1 MNANSSIIN
10 GWLNVFKEQGYTSSH
25 IVRALKK
32 KFNIKKIGH
41 YGTLDPLASGVL
53 PLALGEATKT
63 IQFITC
69 NQKSY
74 SFFINWGKET
84 DTCDKAGKV
93 LLETNL
99 RANIAE
105 IKPTIKKYFIG
116 DIDQTPPIF
125 SAVKVNGKRA
135 YQLAR
140 ENEKFEINSKRIK
153 ITKFE
158 LLRVIN
164 KNKAQFL
171 VNCGPGTYVRS
182 LARDLSKKLGTLGYA
197 SDIVRLKNSYFCI
210 SSSISFDKIIKS
222 NTPSFYNKLL
232 PIDYVLKNF
241 EEIKLEKKYSDM
253 LKDGKIIFL
262 SRYNN
267 NEKRDSN
274 KEERD
279 SIFLI
284 KCNSKLVTIAN
295 LKKGYIIP
303 RRNFNN

>member
-1 MNANSSIIN
+1 MNADLLVTN

-25 IVRALKK
+25 IVRTLKK
-32 KFNIKKIGH
+32 RFNIKKIGH

-53 PLALGEATKT
+53 PIALGEATKT

-69 NQKSY
+69 TQKSY

-93 LLETNL
+93 LRETNA
-99 RANIAE
+99 RPNITE
-105 IKPTIKKYFIG
+105 IKPTIKKYFSG
-116 DIDQTPPIF
+116 NIDQIPPVF

-140 ENEKFEINSKRIK
+140 KNEKFEINSKK
-153 ITKFE
+153 IEIINFE

-182 LARDLSKKLGTLGYA
+182 LARDLSKKLGTLGHA
-197 SDIVRLKNSYFCI
+197 SNIVRLKNSYFCI
-210 SSSISFDKIIKS
+210 SKSISYDKIIKS
-222 NTPSFYNKLL
+222 NKLNFYNKLL
-232 PIDYVLKNF
+232 PVDYVLKNF

-253 LKDGKIIFL
+253 LKDGKIVFL
-262 SRYNN
+262 SEFNN
-267 NEKRDSN
+267 D
-274 KEERD
+274 EERD

-284 KCNSKLVTIAN
+284 KCNSELVSIAN

>member
-1 MNANSSIIN
+1 MNVDSSIIN

-25 IVRALKK
+25 IVRTLKK

-93 LLETNL
+93 LCETNI
-99 RANIAE
+99 RPNIAE
-105 IKPTIKKYFIG
+105 IKPTIKKYFMG
-116 DIDQTPPIF
+116 NIDQIPPIF

-140 ENEKFEINSKRIK
+140 KNEKFEINSKRIN
-153 ITKFE
+153 IIKFE
-158 LLRVIN
+158 LLRFIN
-164 KNKAQFL
+164 KNKAQFI
-171 VNCGPGTYVRS
+171 VSCGPGTYVRS
-182 LARDLSKKLGTLGYA
+182 LARDLSRKLGTLGYA

-210 SSSISFDKIIKS
+210 SKSISFDKIIKS
-222 NTPSFYNKLL
+222 NTSNFYNKLL
-232 PIDYVLKNF
+232 PVDYVLKNF
-241 EEIKLEKKYSDM
+241 EEIKLEKK
-253 LKDGKIIFL
+253 IF
-262 SRYNN
+262 RYV
-267 NEKRDSN
+267 KRW
-274 KEERD
+274 
-279 SIFLI
+279 
-284 KCNSKLVTIAN
+284 
-295 LKKGYIIP
+295 
-303 RRNFNN
+303 

>member
-1 MNANSSIIN
+1 MNEGRFIIN

-25 IVRALKK
+25 IVRTLKK

-63 IQFITC
+63 IQFINFT
-69 NQKSY
+69 QKSY

-93 LLETNL
+93 LRETNI
-99 RANIAE
+99 RPNIAE
-105 IKPTIKKYFIG
+105 IKQTIKKYFMG
-116 DIDQTPPIF
+116 NIDQTPPIF

-140 ENEKFEINSKRIK
+140 KNEKFAINSKRIK
-153 ITKFE
+153 IIKFE
-158 LLRVIN
+158 LLKFIN

-171 VNCGPGTYVRS
+171 VSCGPGTYVRS

-197 SDIVRLKNSYFCI
+197 SSIVRLKNSYFCI
-210 SSSISFDKIIKS
+210 SRSISLDKIVKS
-222 NTPSFYNKLL
+222 NIQDFYNKLL
-232 PIDYVLKNF
+232 PVDYVLKNF

-253 LKDGKIIFL
+253 LKDGKIVFL
-262 SRYNN
+262 SEFNN
-267 NEKRDSN
+267 NEARDG
-274 KEERD
+274 
-279 SIFLI
+279 IFLI
-284 KCNSKLVTIAN
+284 KCNSQLVSIAN

>member
-1 MNANSSIIN
+1 MNVDSSIIN
-10 GWLNVFKEQGYTSSH
+10 GWLNIFKEQGYTSSY
-25 IVRALKK
+25 IVRTLKK
-32 KFNIKKIGH
+32 RFNIKKIGH

-63 IQFITC
+63 IQFIAF
-69 NQKSY
+69 NPKAY

-93 LLETNL
+93 LHETDS
-99 RANIAE
+99 RPNIAE
-105 IKPTIKKYFIG
+105 INPIIKKYFIG
-116 DIDQTPPIF
+116 NIDQTPPIF

-140 ENEKFEINSKRIK
+140 KNEKFEINSKRIK
-153 ITKFE
+153 ITKFK
-158 LLRVIN
+158 LLRFIN

-171 VNCGPGTYVRS
+171 VSCGPGTYVRS

-197 SDIVRLKNSYFCI
+197 SNIVRLKNSYFCI
-210 SSSISFDKIIKS
+210 SKSISFDKIIKT
-222 NTPSFYNKLL
+222 NTPNFYNKLL
-232 PIDYVLKNF
+232 PVDYVLKNF

-253 LKDGKIIFL
+253 LKDGKVVFL
-262 SRYNN
+262 SKYDN
-267 NEKRDSN
+267 NE
-274 KEERD
+274 ERN
-279 SIFLI
+279 SVFLI
-284 KCNSKLVTIAN
+284 KCNSELVSIAN

>member
-1 MNANSSIIN
+1 MNLDNSIVN
-10 GWLNVFKEQGYTSSH
+10 GWLNIFKEQGYTSSH
-25 IVRALKK
+25 IVRTLKK
-32 KFNIKKIGH
+32 RFNIKKIGH

-69 NQKSY
+69 NRKAY

-93 LLETNL
+93 LRETDARPDL
-99 RANIAE
+99 AK

-116 DIDQTPPIF
+116 DVEQIPPIF

-140 ENEKFEINSKRIK
+140 KNEKFEINSKRIK
-153 ITKFE
+153 IIKFE
-158 LLRVIN
+158 LLRFIN
-164 KNKAQFL
+164 KNKAQFF
-171 VNCGPGTYVRS
+171 VSCGPGTYVRG

-197 SDIVRLKNSYFCI
+197 SNIVRLKNSYFSI
-210 SSSISFDKIIKS
+210 SKSISFDKIIKL

-253 LKDGKIIFL
+253 LKDGKMVFL
-262 SRYNN
+262 SELNN
-267 NEKRDSN
+267 DEEK
-274 KEERD
+274 D

-284 KCNSKLVTIAN
+284 KCNSELVSIAN

>member
-1 MNANSSIIN
+1 MNLDSSMIN

-25 IVRALKK
+25 IVRTLKK

-84 DTCDKAGKV
+84 DTCDNAGKI
-93 LLETNL
+93 LCETNI
-99 RANIAE
+99 RPNITE
-105 IKPTIKKYFIG
+105 IRSTIKKYFMGNINQ
-116 DIDQTPPIF
+116 IPPIF
-125 SAVKVNGKRA
+125 SAVKINGKRA

-140 ENEKFEINSKRIK
+140 KNEKFEINSKRIS
-153 ITKFE
+153 IIKFE
-158 LLRVIN
+158 LLRIIN
-164 KNKAQFL
+164 KNKAQFM
-171 VNCGPGTYVRS
+171 VSCGPGTYVRS
-182 LARDLSKKLGTLGYA
+182 LARDLSRKLGTLGYA
-197 SDIVRLKNSYFCI
+197 SNIVRLKNSYFCI
-210 SSSISFDKIIKS
+210 SRSISFDKIIKS
-222 NTPSFYNKLL
+222 NTSNFYNKLL
-232 PIDYVLKNF
+232 PVDYVLKNF
-241 EEIKLEKKYSDM
+241 EEIKLEKKYLDM
-253 LKDGKIIFL
+253 LKDGKIVFL
-262 SRYNN
+262 SKHNN
-267 NEKRDSN
+267 N
-274 KEERD
+274 EERD

-284 KCNSKLVTIAN
+284 KYNSELVSIAN

>member
-1 MNANSSIIN
+1 MNSDRSIIN
-10 GWLNVFKEQGYTSSH
+10 GWLNVFKDQGYTSSH
-25 IVRALKK
+25 IVRTLKK

-41 YGTLDPLASGVL
+41 YGTLDPFASGVL

-84 DTCDKAGKV
+84 DSCDKEGKV
-93 LLETNL
+93 INETTA
-99 RANIAE
+99 RPNIAE
-105 IKPTIKKYFIG
+105 IKPTIKKYFMGSIE
-116 DIDQTPPIF
+116 QVPPIF
-125 SAVKVNGKRA
+125 SAVKIDGKRA

-140 ENEKFEINSKRIK
+140 KNEQFEVNSKRIK

-158 LLRVIN
+158 LLKHIN
-164 KNKAQFL
+164 KNKAQFI
-171 VNCGPGTYVRS
+171 VSCGPGTYVRS

-210 SSSISFDKIIKS
+210 SKAISYDKIMQSNKS
-222 NTPSFYNKLL
+222 NFYNKLL
-232 PIDYVLKNF
+232 PVDYVLRNL

-253 LKDGKIIFL
+253 LKNGKMVFL
-262 SRYNN
+262 SSYNN
-267 NEKRDSN
+267 N
-274 KEERD
+274 EERD

-284 KCNSKLVTIAN
+284 KCNSKLVSIAN

>member
-1 MNANSSIIN
+1 MNEGRFIIN

-25 IVRALKK
+25 IVRTLKK

-63 IQFITC
+63 IQFINFT
-69 NQKSY
+69 QKSY

-93 LLETNL
+93 LRETNI
-99 RANIAE
+99 RPNIAE
-105 IKPTIKKYFIG
+105 IKQTIKKYFMG
-116 DIDQTPPIF
+116 NIDQTPPIF

-140 ENEKFEINSKRIK
+140 KNEKFAINSKRIK
-153 ITKFE
+153 IIKFE
-158 LLRVIN
+158 LLKFIN

-171 VNCGPGTYVRS
+171 VSCGPGTYVRS

-197 SDIVRLKNSYFCI
+197 SNIVRLKNSYFCV
-210 SSSISFDKIIKS
+210 SRSISFNKIIKS
-222 NTPSFYNKLL
+222 NIQNFYKKLL
-232 PIDYVLKNF
+232 PVDYVLKNF
-241 EEIKLEKKYSDM
+241 KEIKLEKKYSDM
-253 LKDGKIIFL
+253 LKNGKIVAL
-262 SRYNN
+262 SEFKNN
-267 NEKRDSN
+267 
-274 KEERD
+274 EERD

-284 KCNSKLVTIAN
+284 KCNCELVSIAN